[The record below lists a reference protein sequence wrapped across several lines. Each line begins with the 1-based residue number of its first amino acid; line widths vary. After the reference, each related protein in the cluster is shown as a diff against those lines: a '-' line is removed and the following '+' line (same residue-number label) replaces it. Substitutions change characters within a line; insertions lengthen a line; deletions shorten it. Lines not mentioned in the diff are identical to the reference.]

1 MNNLLPFDITNKEC
15 DKSFAENRPC
25 MACSFF
31 SGQVHKHTLEEINRV
46 ELHRE
51 KLLEECRRHE
61 QQKVKSV
68 E

>member
-1 MNNLLPFDITNKEC
+1 MTDLLPFDITNKEC

-31 SGQVHKHTLEEINRV
+31 SKKIHKHTLEEINKS

-51 KLLEECRRHE
+51 KMLEELMDAKNKRSE
-61 QQKVKSV
+61 
-68 E
+68 